1 MQGVFLVLL
10 PDFLEHEDT
19 EHDMDMYLVKSQIIM
34 ILDMLKVLKQILV

>member
-1 MQGVFLVLL
+1 MVI
-10 PDFLEHEDT
+10 DFEIIDEDT

>member
-1 MQGVFLVLL
+1 MAT
-10 PDFLEHEDT
+10 DYEIIDEDT